1 MKKKRSWII
10 GGGIVIVA
18 GLLILGGAIIRHII
32 MSNRTNE
39 HLLVSASVITPKT
52 VIDVRVADT
61 DSKRDLGLSYFKN
74 LPRNQ
79 GMLFLFDRPAR
90 YSFWMKGMNFA
101 LDMVWM
107 KHLQGNNYQ
116 IVSITENATPAS
128 YPNTFSPKSAVDA
141 VLEINA
147 FTAKGF
153 GFSEGGEVRVASKG
167 I

>member
-10 GGGIVIVA
+10 GGVIILVGILAVA
-18 GLLILGGAIIRHII
+18 GVVIYHLEKSYH
-32 MSNRTNE
+32 TNE
-39 HLLVSASVITPKT
+39 YLPVSASVITPKA

-61 DSKRDLGLSYFKN
+61 DTKRDLGLSYFKS

-116 IVSITENATPAS
+116 IVSITENAVPAS
-128 YPNTFSPKSAVDA
+128 YPNTFSPKAPVDA